1 MNISDITLP
10 ENINAE
16 TDETK
21 KRIEIQLDGG
31 RIIAYYPIE
40 NLQAY
45 VYEIN
50 GGKIPDLWDLGLRM
64 NYTGRYIRILICK
77 YGHGDFTENGVS
89 LNLNGG
95 EFALKYGPK
104 EKNRFSFT
112 ADNLVGIELIMQV
125 DYAVEESLLFKML
138 KSAFRNMGITEKDFK
153 EEEWYFSNYS
163 GESENSVDRL
173 IKNCAENAD
182 SALVMIN
189 ITEIGYNLGNDYK
202 ESDSKERKYPT
213 NLQKAIAEDIHLQL
227 TEKYSERCTALMFAE
242 KYGLSATTV
251 KNYFKNVYGYS
262 FKEYQMKVRMEKAE
276 ELLTTTDMKLV
287 EIAMSI
293 GYSTQAKFISAFKK
307 HYNMTPSKYRLSNRI
322 SRTLQEN

>member
-1 MNISDITLP
+1 MSGLNISDVTLP

-21 KRIEIQLDGG
+21 NRIEIQLDGG

-104 EKNRFSFT
+104 EENRFSFT

-138 KSAFRNMGITEKDFK
+138 KSAFRNMGITEKILK
-153 EEEWYFSNYS
+153 
-163 GESENSVDRL
+163 R
-173 IKNCAENAD
+173 KNGIFQTTAAN
-182 SALVMIN
+182 
-189 ITEIGYNLGNDYK
+189 
-202 ESDSKERKYPT
+202 RKTRSTGLLKTARRTPT
-213 NLQKAIAEDIHLQL
+213 ARQL
-227 TEKYSERCTALMFAE
+227 
-242 KYGLSATTV
+242 
-251 KNYFKNVYGYS
+251 
-262 FKEYQMKVRMEKAE
+262 
-276 ELLTTTDMKLV
+276 
-287 EIAMSI
+287 
-293 GYSTQAKFISAFKK
+293 
-307 HYNMTPSKYRLSNRI
+307 
-322 SRTLQEN
+322 